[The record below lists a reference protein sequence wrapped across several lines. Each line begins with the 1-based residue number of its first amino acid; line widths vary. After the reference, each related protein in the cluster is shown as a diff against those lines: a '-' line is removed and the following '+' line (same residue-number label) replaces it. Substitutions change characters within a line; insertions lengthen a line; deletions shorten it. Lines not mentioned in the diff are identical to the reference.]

1 MQLKRKDNMK
11 LSDKARFKIH
21 GTMAL
26 GIAIVLLSAILTFTT
41 EGFFSTYNL
50 INVLRQISLT
60 SLMAIGFGMTVISG
74 GMDISMGN
82 VAALTGMTVAGLIAI
97 MKVNLG
103 LSIAIALAL
112 GVVIG
117 LINGVV
123 IAFLGVPPFIAT
135 LAMMFITQGITFES
149 TKGYPIYEG
158 LTKRFLFIGQGYIG
172 RLPVP
177 VIIMVAMFIAAHLFL
192 KNTVL
197 GQHIYA
203 IGGNEE
209 AARVNGVNV
218 KRVKMTAFGLSGFFA
233 ALTGVVMT
241 SRLGSGQPAAAG
253 MDFFLTAATAAILG
267 GTALS
272 GGEGNMLGIL
282 LGALFLG
289 IVNNGLT
296 LLKISAYF
304 QWIVTGILLII
315 AIVWNS
321 LEKSI
326 RGGEYE

>member
-1 MQLKRKDNMK
+1 MK
-11 LSDKARFKIH
+11 LLNKISFKIH
-21 GTMAL
+21 GTVTL
-26 GIAIVLLSAILTFTT
+26 GLAIILLSVVLAFTT

-97 MKVNLG
+97 MNVNVG
-103 LSIAIALAL
+103 LSIVIALAL
-112 GVVIG
+112 GIFIG
-117 LINGVV
+117 LINGVI

-177 VIIMVAMFIAAHLFL
+177 VLIMVVMFIAAHLFL
-192 KNTVL
+192 KNAIL

-203 IGGNEE
+203 VGGNEE

-282 LGALFLG
+282 FGALFLG
-289 IVNNGLT
+289 IINNGLT
-296 LLKISAYF
+296 LLKVSSYF